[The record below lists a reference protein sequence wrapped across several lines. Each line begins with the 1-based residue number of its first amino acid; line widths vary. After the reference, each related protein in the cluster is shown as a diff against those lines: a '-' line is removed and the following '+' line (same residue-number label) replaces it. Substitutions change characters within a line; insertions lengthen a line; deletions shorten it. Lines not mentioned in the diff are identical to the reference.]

1 MEHIQVLTWSSSNS
15 KKGGFGH
22 AGMFVPGTL
31 NSDKRYERNSHGGN
45 TYISF
50 AFADYGDE
58 GYEHLNAPRGP
69 RHPISHLRR
78 KPGASPNFIEETR
91 TYGRMAPHA
100 RLNAGQ
106 AQPRE
111 GQFHVGGHKSRAFQ
125 MDGEVYDP
133 FSGLSP
139 GTIDI
144 ERTNA
149 LGQEWRQYPQNVVGL
164 PVENRINSQ
173 CGLNAHAMKVWWEAF
188 RHAHADLKHF
198 FPGNTQGKSKDR
210 GKKYG
215 YVAGSSKYNC
225 ASIVMRALIAGQADF
240 FHKAPKPLSAG
251 TISFYTPVQV
261 LQYARDLKIKI
272 AGQQQL
278 YLRHL
283 NEKLK
288 WQGGKR
294 QELLLSSAECK
305 DLLQVTEWEQLSNK
319 NIKWGLFRGAQAA
332 RFARRKGQ
340 TLRIDQLLREYH
352 RCPDWTQN
360 AGADKLR
367 CMVLI
372 WHEIASYFAAKPRGD
387 RTEAMIYLGQQVM
400 KVREYHARGSILPWF
415 DEQMD
420 YQPLEGSAAYLPVRT
435 PLVSEGSRNVSYGT
449 MRTRNDSI
457 DNLRADSNDSLR
469 ADSNNNLSAASNDSL
484 LSHTSGVDN

>member
-1 MEHIQVLTWSSSNS
+1 MEQIQVLTWSSPNS
-15 KKGGFGH
+15 RKKGGFGH
-22 AGMFVPGTL
+22 TGMFVPGTL
-31 NSDKRYERNSHGGN
+31 NSGKRDERNSHGGN

-50 AFADYGDE
+50 AFADYGDD
-58 GYEHLNAPRGP
+58 GYEHLNAPRGV
-69 RHPISHLRR
+69 RHPISPLRR
-78 KPGASPNFIEETR
+78 KPGVSPNFIDETR
-91 TYGRMAPHA
+91 TYGRRAPHA
-100 RLNAGQ
+100 RLNTGQ
-106 AQPRE
+106 AQPRA
-111 GQFHVGGHKSRAFQ
+111 GQFNVAGANSRAFQ

-139 GTIDI
+139 DRIDTERI
-144 ERTNA
+144 EHGNF
-149 LGQEWRQYPQNVVGL
+149 GQEWRQYPQNVVGL
-164 PVENRINSQ
+164 PVERPSDSQ
-173 CGLNAHAMKVWWEAF
+173 CGLNAHAMRVWWEAF
-188 RHAHADLKHF
+188 RHAHSNLKDF

-251 TISFYTPVQV
+251 TINYYTPAQV
-261 LQYARDLKIKI
+261 LQYARILKNKI
-272 AGQQQL
+272 VHSQSF
-278 YLRHL
+278 YNRHL
-283 NEKLK
+283 AEKLK
-288 WQGGKR
+288 WQGDKR

-319 NIKWGLFRGAQAA
+319 NIKWGMFRGAQAA

-352 RCPDWTQN
+352 RCQDWTQN

-400 KVREYHARGSILPWF
+400 KVREYHARNSILPWF

-449 MRTRNDSI
+449 MRTGNDSI

-469 ADSNNNLSAASNDSL
+469 AASNDSL
-484 LSHTSGVDN
+484 LSNSSGVDDQFDF